1 MTKRKKYQVEGLG
14 CVIYSVKEQNIN
26 ISNYKPLSSTSYIK
40 LPKELNCSRKGLIN
54 IQNTDITNV
63 SNHV

>member
-1 MTKRKKYQVEGLG
+1 MTKTRKYQVEGSG
-14 CVIYSVKEQNIN
+14 WVIYSVKGQNIN
-26 ISNYKPLSSTSYIK
+26 ISNYKPLSSSSYIK
-40 LPKELNCSRKGLIN
+40 FPKELNCSRKGLIN